1 MFEETSTNRNDITT
15 LCIFTDRNEPNMKR
29 IGTHVLI
36 DNDLPHY
43 TKDDVTI
50 VWRGVI
56 RNKSVLQNGDLS
68 DEEVIL
74 FYYKEYGFYQMLRK
88 IDADFDILF
97 LLDDNIYEV
106 QSSFYVATDT
116 MNRFQSE
123 PIYISGN
130 RVFYENNELESSLK
144 KGEKI
149 SQACYRKATRMYMVN
164 AEWRLDDNEVNY
176 YILPIPSSVTDYPL
190 TKDMITYMFQSFLR
204 KAIKKCAMDYET
216 VYLYRSELEEFRPW
230 VSILFETVVN
240 DCKKSVQFI
249 EEKSETAAWPIFSI
263 RSRGNGEIIP
273 FRDRDL
279 LQFLRC
285 LPEPVMQELSG
296 CIF

>member
-1 MFEETSTNRNDITT
+1 MFEETATKGNEITT

-43 TKDDVTI
+43 SRDDVTV

-56 RNKSVLQNGDLS
+56 RNKSMLQNGDLS

-74 FYYKEYGFYQMLRK
+74 FHYKEYGFYQMLRK

-97 LLDDNIYEV
+97 LLDDNIYDV
-106 QSSFYVATDT
+106 QSFFYVATDS
-116 MNRFQSE
+116 MNRLQSE

-130 RVFYENNELESSLK
+130 RVFYQNNQLEPSLK
-144 KGEKI
+144 KGERI
-149 SQACYRKATRMYMVN
+149 SKACYRKASCMYMVN
-164 AEWRLDDNEVNY
+164 AEWGFDDNEVNY

-190 TKDMITYMFQSFLR
+190 TNDIIIHIFQSFLR
-204 KAIKKCAMDYET
+204 KAIEKCARDYDT
-216 VYLYRSELEEFRPW
+216 VYLYTAELEEFRPW
-230 VSILFETVVN
+230 VSILFETVVH

-249 EEKSETAAWPIFSI
+249 EEKKDFEWPIFSI
-263 RSRGNGEIIP
+263 RPRGNGEIIP